1 MSSPEDP
8 RLPPDSPVS
17 PDTSLD
23 PSLAPALPD
32 QAILSYEAPHTVE
45 SPPELGTRSGFSVSP
60 RFIPE
65 DLRVPWGWADLLL
78 LVVVGVGA
86 TALSTFLLAIVFQS
100 RGISFAQIQRSP
112 REMGIFAV
120 AGQIIVWVVV
130 FLYLIVQVRLRF
142 DAPFWRTLGWRK
154 LDAFGFWRRFGYLR
168 FIAAG
173 LFLSFVVQLAS
184 AVFPAKTK
192 LPMERFF
199 QDRESTLFLMLMSV
213 LLAPVVEETIFR
225 GYIYP
230 VVART
235 FGIAASIIATGT
247 LFGLLHAYQLW
258 GGFWQIALM
267 VVVGILFT
275 GVRASTRTVLAS
287 YLLHVSYNSF
297 IFAAFL
303 FSSGGLRA
311 LPR

>member
-17 PDTSLD
+17 PDPSLD
-23 PSLAPALPD
+23 PSLAPSLPD
-32 QAILSYEAPHTVE
+32 QAILSYEAPQAVE
-45 SPPELGTRSGFSVSP
+45 APPEPGLRSGFSASLPLV
-60 RFIPE
+60 PE
-65 DLRVPWGWADLLL
+65 DLRVPWGWPDLLL

-86 TALSTFLLAIVFQS
+86 MVLSMILTLIVFQA
-100 RGISFAQIQRSP
+100 RGISIVQIQRSP
-112 REMGIFAV
+112 REMTIFAV
-120 AGQIIVWVVV
+120 ADEIIVWVVV
-130 FLYLIVQVRLRF
+130 LLYLLAQVRIRVN
-142 DAPFWRTLGWRK
+142 APFWRTLGWRK
-154 LDAFGFWRRFGYLR
+154 LDAFGSWQRFGYLR

-173 LFLSFVVQLAS
+173 LLLSLVVQLAS
-184 AVFPAKTK
+184 AIFPAKTK

-199 QDRESTLFLMLMSV
+199 QDRESAIILMLMSV
-213 LLAPVVEETIFR
+213 LLAPLVEETVFR

-230 VVART
+230 VIARS
-235 FGIAASIIATGT
+235 FGVAASVAATGT

-258 GGFWQIALM
+258 GGFWQIGLM
-267 VVVGILFT
+267 VVVGIVFT
-275 GVRASTRTVLAS
+275 WVRAAKRTVLAS

-303 FSSGGLRA
+303 FSADGLRS